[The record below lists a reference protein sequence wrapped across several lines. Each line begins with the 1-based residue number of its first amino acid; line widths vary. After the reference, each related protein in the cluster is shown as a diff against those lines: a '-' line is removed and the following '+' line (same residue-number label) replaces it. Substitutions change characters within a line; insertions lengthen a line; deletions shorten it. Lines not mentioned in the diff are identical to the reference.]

1 MEEGPVVKINFGRYL
16 KPSNAP
22 CSFCGVDIPGK
33 AGYLFKIQNLS
44 ANTLNEIH
52 LCSKCMEHSRQYEA
66 EIDLS
71 GNNSQ
76 HALRL
81 GL

>member
-1 MEEGPVVKINFGRYL
+1 
-16 KPSNAP
+16 
-22 CSFCGVDIPGK
+22 
-33 AGYLFKIQNLS
+33 
-44 ANTLNEIH
+44 
-52 LCSKCMEHSRQYEA
+52 MEHSRQYEA

-71 GNNSQ
+71 GSNSQ